1 MISDDEWQAK
11 LARRL
16 SRALFVS
23 LVLHLGILALVAWIR
38 LPRHGERPLASIE
51 ISLASLPTPQ
61 VKTLEPQKSQPI
73 SKEKDVERPK
83 PVLQNKSVDSPKPVE
98 RTTAM
103 APPKAVPAPM
113 LAPVSPP
120 SVSPPPVSP
129 PVARAKS
136 SNDVMS
142 EIMKG
147 IELPPDAPKRGDISP
162 VEKPRTTSAMKL
174 PDVPVVQDTKDFTGK
189 SVAPKSSSSLTED
202 LAKDLDEEFKKI
214 NKLEVPKA
222 TASVDVPVKP
232 APQPAPQVEAKVPSV
247 KAVDTTLKVPG
258 MAPGSNAYL
267 ALVRQRISN
276 SWSAPPLDLT
286 NQVYVV
292 IVQFRLHRDGKV
304 TSVSI
309 EQSSGNEYYDLAG
322 KRAVLTANPLP
333 AFPVDISDSYFD
345 AHFTFTVG
353 EPQG

>member
-23 LVLHLGILALVAWIR
+23 LVLHLGILAIVAWIR
-38 LPRHGERPLASIE
+38 LPRHGERPLASVE
-51 ISLASLPTPQ
+51 ISLASLPAPQ
-61 VKTLEPQKSQPI
+61 VKTLEPQKSQPV

-83 PVLQNKSVDSPKPVE
+83 PTPQSKSVDSPKPIE
-98 RTTAM
+98 RTTTI
-103 APPKAVPAPM
+103 APPKAVPVPKQAS
-113 LAPVSPP
+113 VPP
-120 SVSPPPVSP
+120 PAVSPPPVSP
-129 PVARAKS
+129 PVTRAKS

-142 EIMKG
+142 EIMK
-147 IELPPDAPKRGDISP
+147 LPPDAPKRGDISP
-162 VEKPRTTSAMKL
+162 EEKPRTTSAMKL
-174 PDVPVVQDTKDFTGK
+174 PDVPVVSDTKDLTGK
-189 SVAPKSSSSLTED
+189 PVVQKSSSSLTED

-222 TASVDVPVKP
+222 AASVDVPVRP

-247 KAVDTTLKVPG
+247 KAIDTTLKVPG

-304 TSVSI
+304 TGVSI

-322 KRAVLTANPLP
+322 KRAVLSANPLP
-333 AFPVDISDSYFD
+333 AFPADITDSYFD